1 MLTGPDTRIGNHHQ
15 VTSRERIS
23 EVFQR
28 LPAVPALNRDIS
40 LEIFLWTDGHIVVK
54 RCRGLRQ
61 CLRKSCDRSTT
72 PEISSPMV
80 PGNWA
85 WATVGAR
92 RLHFLFVQGQAD
104 RRRDLRHPGEQGHTL
119 LDRAARHP
127 SQRRLGRSDHRCD
140 QRARVFAL
148 VFSSCALGATLEG
161 INNQGEF
168 ARTARRS
175 SAMASPF
182 EDYAAQVHQLREEKA
197 ATLAPVTALSS
208 QISQTIVDEMT
219 EWRAVFSDRAQ

>member
-1 MLTGPDTRIGNHHQ
+1 
-15 VTSRERIS
+15 
-23 EVFQR
+23 
-28 LPAVPALNRDIS
+28 
-40 LEIFLWTDGHIVVK
+40 
-54 RCRGLRQ
+54 
-61 CLRKSCDRSTT
+61 
-72 PEISSPMV
+72 MV

-85 WATVGAR
+85 GATDGAR

-104 RRRDLRHPGEQGHTL
+104 RRRDLRRPGEQGHTL

-148 VFSSCALGATLEG
+148 VFSSSTLGAALEG

-168 ARTARRS
+168 ARSARRS
-175 SAMASPF
+175 AAMADAF
-182 EDYAAQVHQLREEKA
+182 EAYAAQVRKLREEKDA
-197 ATLAPVTALSS
+197 ALAPITDLSR
-208 QISQTIVDEMT
+208 QITQTMVDEMT